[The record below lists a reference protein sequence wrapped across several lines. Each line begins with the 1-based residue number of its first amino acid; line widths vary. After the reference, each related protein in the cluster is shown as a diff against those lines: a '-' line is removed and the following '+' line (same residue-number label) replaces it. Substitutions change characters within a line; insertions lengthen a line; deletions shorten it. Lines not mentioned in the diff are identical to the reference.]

1 MSNHDINP
9 GPGRKIPS
17 WIFSVPPLFVFLLWW
32 AALFP
37 GMMNA
42 DSIYMW
48 GEVVSGSFDEMHTAF
63 VPILYS
69 VLAKVWGTPAV
80 VGLAQI
86 LFLVLVLNYLFR
98 VLKSMGAPDGALA
111 LISLYFCVSP
121 MIGATL
127 VTLEKDIP
135 FGVLMLLLSAYGI
148 RIVESGG
155 RWLGS
160 TRNLACLSASLALLS
175 LCRHE
180 GIIPAVAFVIALL
193 VFYFPE
199 WRRITAVLAS
209 GALCAL
215 IVRGPIYECYHVNRD
230 IYRQVA
236 IKEWCDLAVARA
248 NGGTFSDAE
257 RAVFSS
263 MMPEEANKPAFD
275 NYRPFASMMSA
286 KVNLPELYEGHRE
299 IHSIWRRSLRNNW
312 PVLLGNL
319 PKSGSLVWQ
328 IFEPPG
334 CWTYTVH
341 LVPVP
346 QGIDDSSL
354 GLHLAHPLPLVEGIL
369 RRLLEITDAR
379 FWKSVLYRPALY
391 LYASVFSVL
400 TACILERKPALS
412 LLVLPLLA
420 HAMFLFLYISDQ
432 HSRYLFYAFLMA
444 PGLVAYSL
452 IKVRSP
458 GAGTPALTGAGRF
471 CRSASGWNG
480 SS

>member
-1 MSNHDINP
+1 MGMQNVNP
-9 GPGRKIPS
+9 GPGWKIPS
-17 WIFSVPPLFVFLLWW
+17 WIFSLPPLFVFLLWW
-32 AALFP
+32 GALFP

-63 VPILYS
+63 IPILYS

-86 LFLVLVLNYLFR
+86 LFLVLVLSYLFK
-98 VLKSMGAPDGALA
+98 VLTSMGAPDWSLA
-111 LISLYFCVSP
+111 LISLYFCASP

-135 FGVLMLLLSAYGI
+135 FGILMLLLSVYGI
-148 RIVESGG
+148 RIIETNG

-160 TRNLACLSASLALLS
+160 IRNLGCLSASLALLS

-180 GIIPAVAFVIALL
+180 GLIPAAAFVLALL

-199 WRRITAVLAS
+199 WKRIAVVSAS
-209 GALCAL
+209 GALCAF
-215 IVRGPIYECYHVNRD
+215 IVRGPVYDCYHVNRNS
-230 IYRQVA
+230 YRQVA

-248 NGGTFSDAE
+248 GGGTFSDAE

-263 MMPEEANKPAFD
+263 MLPEGANKPAFD
-275 NYRPFASMMSA
+275 NYRPFASMMSD
-286 KVNLPELYEGHRE
+286 KVNLTALYEGHRE
-299 IHSIWRRSLRNNW
+299 IHSFWSRSLRNNW
-312 PVLLGNL
+312 PILLENL

-341 LVPVP
+341 LIPVP

-354 GLHLAHPLPLVEGIL
+354 GLHLAHPLPMVEGII
-369 RRLLEITDAR
+369 RRILEITDAR
-379 FWKSVLYRPALY
+379 PWKSVLYRPALY

-400 TACILERKPALS
+400 TACFIERKPGLS
-412 LLVLPLLA
+412 LPVLPLLA
-420 HAMFLFLYISDQ
+420 HALFLFLFITDQ
-432 HSRYLFYAFLMA
+432 HSRYLFSAFLMA
-444 PGLVAYSL
+444 PALVAYSL
-452 IKVRSP
+452 VKIRTSE
-458 GAGTPALTGAGRF
+458 ALA
-471 CRSASGWNG
+471 
-480 SS
+480 

>member
-1 MSNHDINP
+1 MSNHDINA
-9 GPGRKIPS
+9 GPRQKLPS
-17 WIFSVPPLFVFLLWW
+17 WAFCLPPLFVWLLWW

-37 GMMNA
+37 GLMNA
-42 DSIYMW
+42 DSIHMW
-48 GEVVSGSFDEMHTAF
+48 GEVVSGCFDEMHTAF

-80 VGLAQI
+80 VGLAQV
-86 LFLVLVLNYLFR
+86 LFLVLVLSYLFR
-98 VLKSMGAPDGALA
+98 VLKSIGATDGALA
-111 LISLYFCVSP
+111 LISFYFCVSP

-135 FGVLMLLLSAYGI
+135 FGVLMLLLSVYGI

-155 RWLGS
+155 GWLGS
-160 TRNLACLSASLALLS
+160 TRNLACLAVSLALLS

-180 GIIPAVAFVIALL
+180 GIIPAVAFIIALL

-199 WRRITAVLAS
+199 WRRITTVLVT
-209 GALCAL
+209 GALCAF
-215 IVRGPIYECYHVNRD
+215 IVRGPIYDYYHVNRNS
-230 IYRQVA
+230 YRQVA
-236 IKEWCDLAVARA
+236 IKEWCDLAVIRA
-248 NGGTFSDAE
+248 GGGTLSDAE
-257 RAVFSS
+257 RSVVSI
-263 MMPEEANKPAFD
+263 MIPEELNKPALD
-275 NYRPFASMMSA
+275 HYRPFLSLDND
-286 KVNLPELYEGHRE
+286 KVDLSRLYENHVK
-299 IHSIWRRSLRNNW
+299 IDSVWRSSLKINW
-312 PVLLGNL
+312 PILLGNL

-346 QGIDDSSL
+346 QGIDESSL

-369 RRLLEITDAR
+369 RRILEITDAR

-420 HAMFLFLYISDQ
+420 HAALLFLYISDQ

-452 IKVRSP
+452 IKVRSS
-458 GAGTPALTGAGRF
+458 GAGTSALTAPGRLY
-471 CRSASGWNG
+471 
-480 SS
+480 